1 MLYLRSDMPFMLP
14 KEMGEAKYMS
24 TSVEATFQ
32 VEEGQTEG
40 SVLSDGRN
48 LASALDLLETEDGW
62 SDETKW
68 EMISQV
74 WVEMLTFAAIHC
86 GWKEYAKA
94 HSQGGELLFFVA
106 ILMSHLGINDQCI
119 YK

>member
-1 MLYLRSDMPFMLP
+1 MPFMLP
-14 KEMGEAKYMS
+14 KEMGEAKA
-24 TSVEATFQ
+24 TSQ
-32 VEEGQTEG
+32 VERGQTEQ

-48 LASALDLLETEDGW
+48 LANDLDFLETVGGW
-62 SDETKW
+62 SDEVKR